1 MGMFYY
7 TNQYR
12 FNKSG
17 DMQLFADIAK
27 AINGEYSAIICYEQ
41 LAKLAQ
47 TEEARKQI
55 LEIRQ
60 DEIRHYQ
67 TFSHI
72 YVTLTGKQH
81 TPQVIEQC
89 KAKYTE
95 GLRASFKD
103 EQETTDFYLDIAE
116 NTTDPYIKDKFR
128 RASSDEQNHAVW
140 FLYFLTASN
149 KASLERQ
156 PEPANYGAKGALQA
170 TTLTL
175 SSMLTYALQDEYLA
189 QARYDSIIS
198 AFGDVRTFVQIKEA
212 ELRHI
217 DALLPLFQKY
227 NTPVP
232 PQNIA
237 EMLVSTPETI
247 KIAYA
252 LGVQGEID
260 NIGMYERFLTYDIPS
275 DVRAVFTRLR
285 DASRN
290 HLAAF
295 ERGLARE

>member
-1 MGMFYY
+1 MFYY
-7 TNQYR
+7 TDPFR

-41 LAKLAQ
+41 LAKLAP
-47 TEEARKQI
+47 TEEARTQI

-72 YVTLTGKQH
+72 YITLTGKQY
-81 TPQVIEQC
+81 TPQVIEPC
-89 KAKYTE
+89 ATTYTE
-95 GLRASFKD
+95 GLRASFKG
-103 EQETTDFYLDIAE
+103 EQETADFYLDIAD
-116 NTTDPYIKDKFR
+116 NTTDPYTKEQFR

-140 FLYFLTASN
+140 FLYFLTDS
-149 KASLERQ
+149 KISLDRQ

-175 SSMLTYALQDEYLA
+175 SSMLTYALQDEYLSLA
-189 QARYDSIIS
+189 TYDAVIE
-198 AFGDVRTFVQIKEA
+198 AFGDVPTFVRIKEA
-212 ELRHI
+212 EQRHI
-217 DALLPLFQKY
+217 DALLPLFQTY
-227 NTPVP
+227 NTPIP
-232 PQNIA
+232 PQHMA
-237 EMLVSTPETI
+237 DMFVSTPETI
-247 KIAYA
+247 KMAYA

-260 NIGMYERFLTYDIPS
+260 NIEMYERFLTYEIPA
-275 DVRAVFTRLR
+275 DVRTVFTRLR
-285 DASRN
+285 DASRH

-295 ERGLARE
+295 EQGLARE

>member
-1 MGMFYY
+1 MFYY
-7 TNQYR
+7 TNQFR

-17 DMQLFADIAK
+17 DIQLLTEIAK

-41 LAKLAQ
+41 VAKLAP

-81 TPQVIEQC
+81 TPQMIEQC
-89 KAKYTE
+89 KATYTE

-103 EQETTDFYLDIAE
+103 EQ
-116 NTTDPYIKDKFR
+116 
-128 RASSDEQNHAVW
+128 
-140 FLYFLTASN
+140 
-149 KASLERQ
+149 
-156 PEPANYGAKGALQA
+156 PEPSNYGAKGALQA
-170 TTLTL
+170 SALTL

-189 QARYDSIIS
+189 QARYDSVIS

-232 PQNIA
+232 KNIA
-237 EMLVSTPETI
+237 ETLVSTPETI
-247 KIAYA
+247 KMAYA

-275 DVRAVFTRLR
+275 DIRVVFTRLR